1 MPGFR
6 KKDYYEILGVPRNAT
21 KEEIKRAYR
30 RLVLQ
35 YHPDRNKS
43 PDAEE
48 RFKEISEA
56 YAVLSDDEKRRIY
69 DMYGHAGL
77 SGAYTSEEV
86 FKSSGSYF
94 DEIFRDLGLGS
105 FESIFERFF
114 RDFGFGRTRRE
125 ILIDVD
131 VTLEEAFHGTTKV
144 INLPVQTT
152 CESCNGT
159 GAEPG
164 GLKECSS
171 CGGSGQIV
179 NTRRFGAMV
188 YTISTTC
195 HKCGGIGKIKIK
207 PCKFCNGS
215 GYVIKHEKITVE
227 IPRGVYDGALIK
239 VGNIKKLDGDLILR
253 TRLLKKNNFYVKNGD
268 LYVKV
273 PLMPSEAVL
282 GAEIKFRSID
292 GEIRIKIPSADGFKD
307 KITLKGR
314 GLWRMNGERGDLIVK
329 FVIVP
334 PKRLENLK
342 KFYEQISRFEHDEG
356 EELRKNLY

>member
-1 MPGFR
+1 MAEFR

-35 YHPDRNKS
+35 YHPDKNKS

-48 RFKEISEA
+48 KFKEISEA

-69 DMYGHAGL
+69 DIYGHAGL
-77 SGAYTSEEV
+77 SGTYTDEEV
-86 FKSSGSYF
+86 FRSSGSYF

-114 RDFGFGRTRRE
+114 RDFGVGRMRRE
-125 ILIDVD
+125 MIVDVD
-131 VTLEEAFHGTTKV
+131 VTLEEALHGTTKI
-144 INLPVQTT
+144 INLPVQTI

-164 GLKECSS
+164 GLKECPN

-179 NTRRFGAMV
+179 NTRRFGAML

-195 HKCGGIGKIKIK
+195 NKCGGTGKIKIK
-207 PCKFCNGS
+207 LCKICNGS
-215 GYVIKHEKITVE
+215 GYVIKTEKITVE
-227 IPRGVYDGALIK
+227 IPRGVYNGTLIR
-239 VGNIKKLDGDLILR
+239 VGNIKKLDADIILR
-253 TRLLKKNNFYVKNGD
+253 TKLLKKNNFYVKNGD
-268 LYVKV
+268 LYVRV

-282 GAEIKFRSID
+282 GTEIKFRSID
-292 GEIRIKIPSADGFKD
+292 GEVRIKINPGDSFKN
-307 KITLKGR
+307 KMIIKGR
-314 GLWRMNGERGDLIVK
+314 GLWRMNRERGDLIIK

-334 PKRLENLK
+334 PKRLENIK
-342 KFYEQISRFEHDEG
+342 KFYEQISRFERGEG
-356 EELRKNLY
+356 EELRKNLG

>member
-1 MPGFR
+1 MAGYR

-21 KEEIKRAYR
+21 KDEIKKAYR
-30 RLVLQ
+30 KLVLQ

-48 RFKEISEA
+48 KFKEISEA

-69 DMYGHAGL
+69 DMYGHSGL
-77 SGAYTSEEV
+77 SGTYTSEEV

-94 DEIFRDLGLGS
+94 DEIFKDLGLGS

-114 RDFGFGRTRRE
+114 RDFGFGRPRRE
-125 ILIDVD
+125 VVIDVD

-144 INLPVQTT
+144 ISIPIQTI
-152 CESCNGT
+152 CENCNGT

-164 GLKECSS
+164 GLKECPS

-179 NTRRFGAMV
+179 NTRRFGAMI

-195 HKCGGIGKIKIK
+195 NKCGGTGKIKTK
-207 PCKFCNGS
+207 PCKTCNGS
-215 GYVIKHEKITVE
+215 GYVAKTEKITVE
-227 IPRGVYDGALIK
+227 IPRGVSDGAFIRI
-239 VGNIKKLDGDLILR
+239 GNFRKLDADLIIR
-253 TRLLKKNNFYVKNGD
+253 TRLLKKDNFYVRDGD

-282 GAEIKFRSID
+282 GTEVKFRSID
-292 GEIRIKIPSADGFKD
+292 GEVRIKIHPGDGFKD

-334 PKRLENLK
+334 PKRLENIR

-356 EELRKNLY
+356 EELRKKLG